1 MSAIRAELYTLDVNV
16 ACLRLAGVE
25 SCVSADKCSGKD
37 AFFKSHKDTPRGET
51 MFGSLVVVSPTPH
64 EGGALVLRHE
74 GHEWKFDSGAMLSTP
89 EKKSTSIAFVAFFSD
104 VDHEPVTRVISGN
117 RVTITYNLYLIP
129 ADFDHPAV
137 DRPLGANTS
146 AVSAALAD
154 FLGEPTFL
162 PTSGTLGFGL
172 WNQHPL
178 PST

>member
-1 MSAIRAELYTLDVNV
+1 
-16 ACLRLAGVE
+16 
-25 SCVSADKCSGKD
+25 
-37 AFFKSHKDTPRGET
+37 
-51 MFGSLVVVSPTPH
+51 MFGSLVVVFPTPH
-64 EGGALVLRHE
+64 EGGVLILRHE
-74 GHEWKFDSGAMLSTP
+74 GHEWTFDSGAMLSTP

-146 AVSAALAD
+146 ALSAALAD